1 MFVSSTI
8 PGEDVIRMPNYAGG
22 ILIRMPSKL
31 HKELAREAF
40 ESSRS
45 INQLC
50 LEAIVARKAL
60 RKYDPWKT
68 IDEIWEQNGKVKPKQ
83 LQAEI
88 LSAISEVRHGR

>member
-1 MFVSSTI
+1 M
-8 PGEDVIRMPNYAGG
+8 RNYAGR
-22 ILIRMPSKL
+22 ILIRVPSQL

-40 ESSRS
+40 ESGRS

-60 RKYDPWKT
+60 KNYDPWKA
-68 IDEIWEQNGKVKPKQ
+68 IEEIWEQNRKVKPKQ

-88 LSAISEVRHGR
+88 LRAISEVRHGR

>member
-1 MFVSSTI
+1 M
-8 PGEDVIRMPNYAGG
+8 RNYAGR
-22 ILIRMPSKL
+22 ILLRVSSNL

-40 ESSRS
+40 ESGRS

-50 LEAIVARKAL
+50 LEAIVAWKAL
-60 RKYDPWKT
+60 RKYDPWKA
-68 IDEIWEQNGKVKPKQ
+68 IDEIWDQNRKVKPKQ

>member
-1 MFVSSTI
+1 MISFY
-8 PGEDVIRMPNYAGG
+8 GEVIAMRNYAGR
-22 ILIRMPSKL
+22 ILIRMPSTL

-40 ESSRS
+40 ESGRS

-50 LEAIVARKAL
+50 LEAIVVRKAL

-68 IDEIWEQNGKVKPKQ
+68 IDEIWARNRKVKPKQ

>member
-1 MFVSSTI
+1 MRT
-8 PGEDVIRMPNYAGG
+8 YAGK
-22 ILIRMPSKL
+22 ILIRVPSEV

-40 ESSRS
+40 ESGRS
-45 INQLC
+45 INELC

-60 RKYDPWKT
+60 RDYDPWKAVE
-68 IDEIWEQNGKVKPKQ
+68 EIWAQNRKVNPKQ